1 MSNLEQNVQDAKVH
15 LDAHAV
21 EIVKWHFSP
30 ETGSPFWLD
39 WAKEAGWNPAEEITF
54 FQDIA
59 AKFPHFQDEWLR
71 DLPNWHPAHASGNR
85 GVFAGRPAG

>member
-1 MSNLEQNVQDAKVH
+1 MAELDQRIQEAKEQ

-39 WAKEAGWNPAEEITF
+39 WAKDA
-54 FQDIA
+54 
-59 AKFPHFQDEWLR
+59 
-71 DLPNWHPAHASGNR
+71 NWD
-85 GVFAGRPAG
+85 PAGESRALTTSTQNFPTLRRMVA